1 MHGVMD
7 KTPIVAFS
15 HLRWNSVFQ
24 RPHHIMSR
32 FASRRDVLFVEEP
45 EAHRGE
51 PALEIIRVAP
61 RLRVVKPRVPLDQ
74 AGFGSV
80 RQEALEGLLRKLL
93 QAQGC
98 EEFVAWLYA
107 PMAVSVARAL
117 RPRAMVY
124 DCMEEL
130 EALRFT
136 PPMLRERER
145 DLLGCCNVV
154 FTIGPSLYRAKRGL
168 HPSVHCFPSSV
179 DMAHFAGA
187 NGIPETR
194 EQEGIPR
201 PRLGY
206 FGVIDDRMDLGILR
220 SLAVDHP
227 EWQIILVGP
236 VKIEANLLPRAANLH
251 YMGQR
256 PYQDLPSFLAGWDV
270 CLIPFAMNA
279 TTKFLSPTKC
289 LEYMAADRPIVST
302 PIQDV
307 TEPYGDIV
315 HVGCGPRGFLEAC
328 DRALRECAAA
338 RSIRRALASQ
348 VLRETS
354 WDETVE
360 RMNSI
365 VSRLGGTPSRS
376 VRWVAAQPVPRFAT

>member
-1 MHGVMD
+1 MD

-32 FASRRDVLFVEEP
+32 LASRRDVLFVEEP
-45 EAHRGE
+45 LPHRGE
-51 PALEIIRVAP
+51 ASLEVTRVAP
-61 RLRVVKPRVPLDQ
+61 RLRVVQPRVPLDQ
-74 AGFGSV
+74 AGFGSQ
-80 RQEALEGLLRKLL
+80 RQDALEGALRNLLH
-93 QAQGC
+93 AQGWDG
-98 EEFVAWLYA
+98 FVAWLHTPGA
-107 PMAVSVARAL
+107 LPVARAL

-124 DCMEEL
+124 DCVEDL
-130 EALRFT
+130 SAIRFA
-136 PPMLRERER
+136 PAHLRERER
-145 DLLGCCNVV
+145 DLFGCCNVV
-154 FTIGPSLYRAKRGL
+154 FTGSPSLYRAKRGL

-187 NGIPETR
+187 NGIPEAR
-194 EQEGIPR
+194 EQEEIPR
-201 PRLGY
+201 PRFGF

-220 SLAVDHP
+220 TLAAERP

-236 VKIEANLLPRAANLH
+236 VARIDEALLPHAANIH

-256 PYQDLPSFLAGWDV
+256 PYQDLPSFLAGWDA

-279 TTKFLSPTKC
+279 TTRFLSPTKC
-289 LEYMAADRPIVST
+289 LEYMAANRPIVST

-315 HVGCGPRGFLEAC
+315 HVGSGPRGFVEAC
-328 DRALRECAAA
+328 GRALNDSGAA

-360 RMNSI
+360 RMNAI

-376 VRWVAAQPVPRFAT
+376 ERWVGAQPVPRFAS